1 MAPITSYNRS
11 MTTLADVREAVETLW
26 PPERAEAWDAVGLIA
41 GEPNA
46 PVQRI
51 LLAVDAV
58 LETSQE
64 ALEVEADLL
73 LVHHPLLLRGV
84 NSVAADTP
92 KGRIVTDL
100 IRGGVALLAAHT
112 NADIVERGTSAELA
126 TRIGLEHTDPIV
138 PNSADQ
144 ELGLGRVGLLPEEL
158 PLGTL
163 ARTLAQRLPSTAT
176 GIRVAGE
183 YDRPVRRVAICGGA
197 GDSLLEHQEVLRADV
212 YITADLR
219 HHPASEARDR
229 HRMGRGPALIDL
241 SHWASEWLW
250 LPAAARQ
257 LHESLPGVEVVVS
270 ELRTDPWDFSVPQ

>member
-1 MAPITSYNRS
+1 
-11 MTTLADVREAVETLW
+11 MTTLADVREVVEKLW

-41 GEPNA
+41 GEPEA
-46 PVQRI
+46 PVERI

-64 ALEVEADLL
+64 ALQVGADLL
-73 LVHHPLLLRGV
+73 MVHHPLLLRGV
-84 NSVAADTP
+84 SSVAADTP

-100 IRGGVALLAAHT
+100 IRGRVGLLAAHT

-126 TRIGLEHTDPIV
+126 ARIGLEHSEPIV
-138 PNSADQ
+138 PNTASPT
-144 ELGLGRVGLLPEEL
+144 LGLGRVGLLPKEQS
-158 PLGTL
+158 LGSL
-163 ARTLAQRLPSTAT
+163 ARSLAQRLPATAT

-183 YDRPVRRVAICGGA
+183 YDRPIQRVAICGGA
-197 GDSLLEHQEVLRADV
+197 GDSLLEHPQVLRADA

-229 HRMGRGPALIDL
+229 HRMGAGPALIDL

-250 LPAAARQ
+250 LPAATRE
-257 LHESLPGVEVVVS
+257 LHESLPDVEVIVS